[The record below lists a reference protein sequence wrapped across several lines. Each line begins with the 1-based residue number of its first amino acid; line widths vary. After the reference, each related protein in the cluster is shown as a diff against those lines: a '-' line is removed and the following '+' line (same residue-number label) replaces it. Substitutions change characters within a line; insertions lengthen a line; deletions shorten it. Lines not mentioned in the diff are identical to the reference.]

1 MITPWFIVVYIF
13 LASKKDLFVEESI
26 DVNYVFRV
34 IDLIFLLLYYTG
46 PRFDLISI
54 PFYFTK

>member
-1 MITPWFIVVYIF
+1 M
-13 LASKKDLFVEESI
+13 FVEESI

-34 IDLIFLLLYYTG
+34 IGLIFLLLYYTG